1 MEKYEEL
8 ARKILSD
15 LCDTDEIFKDY
26 DLDILD
32 TGYLDS
38 FALLDVIVEVEE
50 ELKIKVRANDINKE
64 DIRTV
69 NNFIAFLK
77 NMASKN

>member
-26 DLDILD
+26 DLDLLD